1 MALSNKALQSVN
13 SLDFDTIKSD
23 LVTYLS
29 SQDTFQDY
37 NFEGAG
43 MAILLDILSYN
54 THHMGFYA
62 NMLANESFLDS
73 CQLRSSAVSI
83 SKSTGY
89 TPRSRRGSEVVVDIK
104 MKINPS
110 ASSST
115 LSALVSEVNSNF
127 YNILR
132 NEVFSCSFGGEN
144 FYFYAVNTVYFN
156 YEGVDTEGKPV
167 IYARNVLLREGRLR
181 SKTFVVNNT
190 FGEDQRFIIP
200 DVSLDDRSVSV
211 FIRKSLTESEGSTDT
226 WFKSSNIVDNTP
238 QSKIFFLQEVYD
250 GKYEVYFGDGVLGQ
264 SLTQGNVIVVT
275 YASCSGSDGN
285 GIGLSDSDV
294 DPTFSYITSTTIP
307 NGVSDYLVRL
317 LINDNSLPQIS
328 YGGQEKETMSSI
340 KYYAPRLYET
350 QNRAVTL
357 NDYITLLQSNYSGS
371 LRSIHAWGG
380 EDNNPP
386 EYGKVFISIRPR
398 TGLFLTT
405 QEKLSIENSILE
417 ERNIVS
423 ITPRVIDPEYL
434 YISPTLNVKY
444 DPRLTNSSVDS
455 IRASILTYVRDF
467 GIQNLSAFEKNF
479 FSGQLTKNVI
489 DINQSIKSCSLSI
502 SVSKILY
509 PVFNTKFSYLT
520 SFENPLSPIT
530 GTTHI
535 QSSTFLTYGNSAN
548 ANNLPSVRAYFKDNG
563 SGKIT
568 LYNEST
574 QKVIRDNFGS
584 VNYSTGDVRLNSAEF
599 LLGDNLQK
607 YEVTIFAKPSD
618 TDIFSRRN
626 TILEMDT
633 ENITV
638 NMTQA
643 STVRM

>member
-29 SQDTFQDY
+29 SQDTFKDY

-89 TPRSRRGSEVVVDIK
+89 TPRSRRGAEVVVDIK
-104 MKINPS
+104 MEINPS
-110 ASSST
+110 ASPAA
-115 LSALVSEVNSNF
+115 LSDLVSEVNSNF

-144 FYFYAVNTVYFN
+144 FYFYAVNTVYFK

-200 DVSLDDRSVSV
+200 DVNLDDRSVSV
-211 FIRKSLTESEGSTDT
+211 FVRKSLTESEGSTDT
-226 WFKSSNIVDNTP
+226 WFKSSNIIDNNS

-250 GKYEVYFGDGVLGQ
+250 GKYEVYFGDGILGQ

-294 DPTFSYITSTTIP
+294 DPTFSYITSTEIP

-317 LINDNSLPQIS
+317 LIDDNSLPQIS

-444 DPRLTNSSVDS
+444 DPRLTNSSADS

-502 SVSKILY
+502 NVSKIIY

-530 GTTHI
+530 GTTYI
-535 QSSTFLTYGNSAN
+535 QSSTFLTYGNSPN
-548 ANNLPSVRAYFKDNG
+548 ANDLPSVRAYFKDNG

-574 QKVIRDNFGS
+574 QRVIRDNFGS
-584 VNYSTGDVRLNSAEF
+584 VDYSTGDVRLNSAEF
-599 LLGDNLQK
+599 LLGDNLRK

-618 TDIFSRRN
+618 TDVFSRRN

>member
-29 SQDTFQDY
+29 SQDTFKDY

-89 TPRSRRGSEVVVDIK
+89 TPRSRRGAEVVVDIK
-104 MKINPS
+104 MEINPS
-110 ASSST
+110 ASPST

-144 FYFYAVNTVYFN
+144 FYFYAVNTVYFR
-156 YEGVDTEGKPV
+156 YEGVDTQGKPV

-200 DVSLDDRSVSV
+200 DVNLDDRSVSV
-211 FIRKSLTESEGSTDT
+211 FVRKSLTESEGSIDT
-226 WFKSSNIVDNTP
+226 WFKSSNIIDNDS
-238 QSKIFFLQEVYD
+238 QSKVFFLQEVYD

-264 SLTQGNVIVVT
+264 SLTQGNIIIVT

-285 GIGLSDSDV
+285 GIGLADSDT
-294 DPTFSYITSTTIP
+294 DPTFSYITSTEIP

-317 LINDNSLPQIS
+317 LLEDNSLPQTT
-328 YGGQEKETMSSI
+328 YGGQEKETMTSI

-520 SFENPLSPIT
+520 SFENPLSQIT
-530 GTTHI
+530 GTTYI

-574 QKVIRDNFGS
+574 QRVIRDNFGS
-584 VNYSTGDVRLNSAEF
+584 VDYSTGDVRLNSAEF

-607 YEVTIFAKPSD
+607 YEVTIFAKPTD
-618 TDIFSRRN
+618 TDVFSRRN

-633 ENITV
+633 ENIAV

>member
-29 SQDTFQDY
+29 SQDTFKDY

-104 MKINPS
+104 MEINPS

-144 FYFYAVNTVYFN
+144 FYFYAVNTVYFK
-156 YEGVDTEGKPV
+156 YEGVDTEGKPL

-200 DVSLDDRSVSV
+200 DVNLDDRSVSV
-211 FIRKSLTESEGSTDT
+211 FVRKSLTESEGSTDT
-226 WFKSSNIVDNTP
+226 WFKSSNIVDNNS

-264 SLTQGNVIVVT
+264 SLTQGNVIIVT

-294 DPTFSYITSTTIP
+294 DPTFSYITSTEIP

-317 LINDNSLPQIS
+317 LIDDNSLPQIS

-417 ERNIVS
+417 EKNIVS

-444 DPRLTNSSVDS
+444 DPRLTNSSVDL

-502 SVSKILY
+502 NVSKIIY

-530 GTTHI
+530 GTTYI

-563 SGKIT
+563 SGKII

-584 VNYSTGDVRLNSAEF
+584 VDYSTGDVRLNSAEF

-618 TDIFSRRN
+618 TDVFSRRN